1 MIRRMQELAAQAGVC
16 SPGDHRRK
24 PRRRGLALDEAIHQA
39 TMDELKD
46 VGYGQLTMER
56 VAARAHASKASLYR
70 RWPSRAELVVDA
82 LRHHM
87 PDYGPTPD
95 TGDLRDDLLT
105 LFRKIAANLAGPLG
119 EAGRGLIADVLRNED
134 LREALRTQLID
145 PSESL
150 TLDVLRRALLRG
162 EVRPGAL
169 SQRVATVG
177 PTLLRQHFMLNGD
190 ISEAT
195 ICEIVDEVVLP
206 LVRVPPAR

>member
-39 TMDELKD
+39 TMDELKE

-119 EAGRGLIADVLRNED
+119 EAGRGLIADVLRN
-134 LREALRTQLID
+134 TQLID

-162 EVRPGAL
+162 EVRPGGL

-177 PTLLRQHFMLNGD
+177 PTLLRQHFMLDGD